1 MSYKKSINKKSLIRK
16 KAKYNVESKMTVKVK
31 DLTIEELQ
39 KIIFETVNEAIEEK
53 LEDLMALASDEYLK
67 SIEEA
72 RKEYKEG
79 KVTKLEELL

>member
-1 MSYKKSINKKSLIRK
+1 
-16 KAKYNVESKMTVKVK
+16 MTVKVK

-39 KIIFETVNEAIEEK
+39 KIISETVNEAIEEK

>member
-1 MSYKKSINKKSLIRK
+1 
-16 KAKYNVESKMTVKVK
+16 MTVKVK